1 MHTST
6 ALGAPPIDAPG
17 IDAPGRPGLVRE
29 LIIIAVTFIGY
40 RQIRY
45 LTRNDTDQAVE
56 NARHVIGFERRLGV
70 FTEQSV
76 QSLALHSETVVGFL
90 NRYYVG
96 VHFPLTA
103 VFVVWVLARH
113 PQWYRSIR
121 TWMIG
126 VTITAL
132 VIHVAYPLAPP
143 RMTPGFVDTL
153 RVYGPNIYPKDTDQS
168 VANQFAAMPSLHFGW
183 AAIVA
188 IAFICIKRTRW
199 SWIAVVHP
207 IVTLLAIVATANHY
221 WLDAAVAMVL
231 VAVGCVPIVRRALRL
246 TGTASIEQFEEP
258 ARPDQAG
265 ATFEPAS
272 QAAVGGD
279 HGRQLVVVG
288 GHLVDDLDDAVI
300 GGVAPAPGRLLD
312 HQVAAR
318 QFERRTVDRCV
329 EHQGHRV
336 VVGSAPLGDPLRQP
350 ARRAAAVVP
359 PSVGTR
365 PEHVVAVDHPAHT
378 SADGTSTRRDRSHS
392 PRLLACES
400 IRLEAATPSSSK
412 PPITKLSD
420 RMLGRT

>member
-6 ALGAPPIDAPG
+6 ALGAPG

-29 LIIIAVTFIGY
+29 LIIIAVTFMGY

-56 NARHVIGFERRLGV
+56 NARHVIGFERSLGV

-76 QSLALHSETVVGFL
+76 QSLALHSERVVGFL

-103 VFVVWVLARH
+103 VFVVWVLVRH
-113 PQWYRSIR
+113 PQWYTSIR

-246 TGTASIEQFEEP
+246 TRTATIE
-258 ARPDQAG
+258 
-265 ATFEPAS
+265 
-272 QAAVGGD
+272 
-279 HGRQLVVVG
+279 
-288 GHLVDDLDDAVI
+288 DAII

-336 VVGSAPLGDPLRQP
+336 VVGSAPLGDPLRQT
-350 ARRAAAVVP
+350 ACRATAVVP

-420 RMLGRT
+420 RMLGST